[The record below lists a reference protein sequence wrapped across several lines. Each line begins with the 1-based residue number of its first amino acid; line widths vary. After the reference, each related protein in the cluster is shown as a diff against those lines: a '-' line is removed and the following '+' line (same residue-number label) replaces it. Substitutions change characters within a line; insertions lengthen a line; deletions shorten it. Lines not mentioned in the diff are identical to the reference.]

1 MDDKKITDL
10 VKQWAFWS
18 DNGET
23 IAFYTELTKK
33 ALSGDSDA
41 LVKLVKWASN
51 NAVCDSKYDG

>member
-1 MDDKKITDL
+1 MDDKEITDM

-18 DNGET
+18 DRGET

-41 LVKLVKWASN
+41 LVKLVKWASH